1 MKVEFGDVV
10 YRIPIWCEVSA
21 LVVIRDETGLVIK
34 AHKAYIIEGDVT
46 EQVAQAGFC
55 TTHAGSSSSIPD
67 STKDSR
73 ALD

>member
-46 EQVAQAGFC
+46 EQAQAGFC
-55 TTHAGSSSSIPD
+55 TKHAGSSSSISD

-73 ALD
+73 ELD